1 MGETKEIRIDE
12 YIDKKETALVGRA
25 NGEGCLEKIEKV
37 EGSLVSLEKNN
48 TKIIFY
54 VPKRILTINKS
65 FFLGIIGLRIC
76 ALGKEVFQEKYQ
88 FVASEYITS
97 KIPKYI
103 DDALRRS
110 SMKDILDV

>member
-1 MGETKEIRIDE
+1 MSMGETKEIRIDE

-54 VPKRILTINKS
+54 VPKRIL
-65 FFLGIIGLRIC
+65 
-76 ALGKEVFQEKYQ
+76 
-88 FVASEYITS
+88 SEYITS